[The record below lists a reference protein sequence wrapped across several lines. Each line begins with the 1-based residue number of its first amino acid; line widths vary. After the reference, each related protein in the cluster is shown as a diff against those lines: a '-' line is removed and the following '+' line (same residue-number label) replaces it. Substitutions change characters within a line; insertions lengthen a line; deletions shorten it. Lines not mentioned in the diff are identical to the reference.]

1 MKINLGD
8 IVEIP
13 SGRRGQVNELLTYWK
28 TKYIGDNW
36 IEKRTTVT
44 VRLDG
49 GETLKIADYQLTK
62 ISDMPESAG

>member
-13 SGRRGQVNELLTYWK
+13 SGQRGQVNELFTYWK

-36 IEKRTTVT
+36 IEERTIAT
-44 VRLDG
+44 VRLNG

-62 ISDMPESAG
+62 ISDMPTSAG

>member
-13 SGRRGQVNELLTYWK
+13 SGQCGQVDELFTYWK

-36 IEKRTTVT
+36 TEKRTKAT
-44 VRLDG
+44 VRFDG
-49 GETLKIADYQLTK
+49 GEMLKIADYQLTK

>member
-13 SGRRGQVNELLTYWK
+13 SGRCGQVFELFTYWK

-36 IEKRTTVT
+36 IEERTIAT
-44 VRLDG
+44 VRFDG
-49 GETLKIADYQLTK
+49 GEALKIADY
-62 ISDMPESAG
+62 